1 MKSQKQ
7 VLDNQYKANS
17 MLHDFVNMNS
27 SDNSSRGRNRAQ
39 APTEPISM
47 QRGDILDQEM
57 KNPTAL
63 REVPIQRKQKRNED
77 NMGESIFN
85 LVPKEKKK
93 TEPNKDMVNLT
104 YDEYKALKDR
114 ALGGAAKVSG
124 HMQMTQETKIR
135 RKDPIPQPGEL
146 NRLAERNP
154 KDFLKENRMAA
165 IHNEMK
171 RDKSVHESEGKSKT
185 PNAKH
190 KYFGQVPKQ

>member
-63 REVPIQRKQKRNED
+63 REVPI
-77 NMGESIFN
+77 
-85 LVPKEKKK
+85 
-93 TEPNKDMVNLT
+93 
-104 YDEYKALKDR
+104 
-114 ALGGAAKVSG
+114 
-124 HMQMTQETKIR
+124 
-135 RKDPIPQPGEL
+135 
-146 NRLAERNP
+146 
-154 KDFLKENRMAA
+154 
-165 IHNEMK
+165 
-171 RDKSVHESEGKSKT
+171 
-185 PNAKH
+185 
-190 KYFGQVPKQ
+190 